1 MPQRPLAWLLAHG
14 EDVARIPG
22 TRSTKRIEENADAVD
37 VQLSA
42 ADLARITE
50 ILPHGSAGSRY
61 PAAMLSS
68 FTTD

>member
-1 MPQRPLAWLLAHG
+1 MG
-14 EDVARIPG
+14 ERV
-22 TRSTKRIEENADAVD
+22 EENAGATD
-37 VQLSA
+37 VQLSV
-42 ADLARITE
+42 ADLARVTE

>member
-1 MPQRPLAWLLAHG
+1 VLAWLLAQG
-14 EDVARIPG
+14 EDVAPVPG
-22 TRSTKRIEENADAVD
+22 TRSTKRLEENAGAVD

-61 PAAMLSS
+61 PAAILSI